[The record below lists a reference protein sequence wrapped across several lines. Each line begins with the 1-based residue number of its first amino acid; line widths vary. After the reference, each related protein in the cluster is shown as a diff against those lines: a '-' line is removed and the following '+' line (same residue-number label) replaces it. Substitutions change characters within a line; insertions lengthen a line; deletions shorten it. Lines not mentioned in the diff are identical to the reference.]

1 MELLL
6 ISISQ
11 VALIAFLVWER
22 RSERRD
28 TAEVIAGLLQ
38 RIQAPEA
45 AVVQHQMQHLPPSPM
60 PIEYDNDDDF
70 HKSREELAAMLAN
83 TD

>member
-6 ISISQ
+6 ISILQ
-11 VALIAFLVWER
+11 VALAAFLVWER

-28 TAEVIAGLLQ
+28 TAALIERLLQ

-45 AVVQHQMQHLPPSPM
+45 AVVQHQMANLPPSPM

-70 HKSREELAAMLAN
+70 HQSREELAAMLAN